1 MKMTEPR
8 KIENAKE
15 PNEAKKEVPI
25 PEESCQ
31 EVLYQILK
39 CNILRGLVMFLV
51 YCGLAW
57 LVRMTE
63 DTDQG
68 QAGEGENEYDLLGDD
83 HNPACL

>member
-25 PEESCQ
+25 PEESCR

-39 CNILRGLVMFLV
+39 CNILRGLVMFFSLLWPS
-51 YCGLAW
+51 LA
-57 LVRMTE
+57 
-63 DTDQG
+63 G
-68 QAGEGENEYDLLGDD
+68 QDD
-83 HNPACL
+83 RGRGR

>member
-63 DTDQG
+63 EDDGDQE
-68 QAGEGENEYDLLGDD
+68 QREEEETKYDL
-83 HNPACL
+83 